1 MSTMPGLQQN
11 GSPPSVAPA
20 PPPPPPLSGPP
31 VDHPH
36 VTLPDAPGSPN
47 SQMSESDDELCR
59 FVRELFFRA
68 RTHRRPIIPTWN
80 RNKRLLQNRTWLSDR
95 VAWLPSPE
103 VPEIR
108 PIISQLAGWMTDQ
121 RPTYTAIPSASPHT
135 PYYQSINSIARDLGL
150 VIDATATLTGHESQ
164 IKMAIWDSFSYGTG
178 LLKSGWD
185 MSLSGGLGDAT
196 LTRIDPYAFYPDPQ
210 ATNEH
215 DGNYY
220 IEAHNMSVQEIDR
233 RWRAGNLFPQG
244 NLIEDIDERPDRLTT
259 PPRARTFPGQIAPIS
274 PSTHSPQIPTN
285 TMSRP
290 DPNERGI
297 TVLEC
302 WLREHRTITLDGE
315 ETVFDYW
322 RVVVVAGNRIL
333 MDEPAPSLWS
343 HGKHPYHRF
352 VADDEGEFWGQALVE
367 DLSSCQITLNRLL
380 GGIQHN
386 IELTGNPPFME
397 SARSGLQRTRIPNRP
412 GTRLT
417 VASTDQAK
425 WMDVPQLHPI
435 IPELIKFYVTEM
447 ERISGLSAINR
458 GFTPTG
464 RNASDVLDSVQEAG
478 FTRIRSHLRSLEWA
492 LRSAYDQIACLIT
505 ENFTTPR
512 ILAITGPDGEQS
524 AMALN
529 SRHFH
534 IPTRDNTGRVSQY
547 PLRFTIISH
556 IGAHI
561 SQQQDRAETIQLFTL
576 GLIDHQAALERLSI
590 PNGPEIAQ
598 RIARLQAA
606 GAFQAPGARQ
616 RAGH

>member
-1 MSTMPGLQQN
+1 MSTMPGMSLSP
-11 GSPPSVAPA
+11 SPPSIA
-20 PPPPPPLSGPP
+20 S
-31 VDHPH
+31 PH
-36 VTLPDAPGSPN
+36 VTLPSPSTSTYP
-47 SQMSESDDELCR
+47 SQSDDELCR

-68 RTHRRPIIPTWN
+68 RAHRRPLIPTWN
-80 RNKRLLQNRTWLSDR
+80 RNKRLLQNRTWLSER

-108 PIISQLAGWMTDQ
+108 PILSQLAGWMTDQ
-121 RPTYTAIPSASPHT
+121 RPTYRAVPAASPHT
-135 PYYQSINSIARDLGL
+135 PYFQQISTIASDLAL
-150 VIDATATLTGHESQ
+150 VIDASATVNNHESQ
-164 IKMAIWDSFSYGTG
+164 IKMSVWDSFAYGTG

-196 LTRIDPYAFYPDPQ
+196 LQRVDPYSFYPDPQ

-220 IEAHNMSVQEIDR
+220 IEAHNMSVQEVDR
-233 RWRAGNLFPQG
+233 RWRAGKLFPDG
-244 NLIEDIDERPDRLTT
+244 NLIEELDERPDKLNN

-274 PSTHSPQIPTN
+274 PSTHSPQNPTN
-285 TMSRP
+285 SMSRP
-290 DPNERGI
+290 DPNDRGI

-302 WLREHRTITLDGE
+302 WLREHRVIELNGQ

-322 RVVVVAGNRIL
+322 RVVVVAGNRVL
-333 MDEPAPSLWS
+333 MNESAPELWS

-352 VADDEGEFWGQALVE
+352 VADDEGEFWGQSLVE
-367 DLSSCQITLNRLL
+367 DLSSSQVTLNRLL
-380 GGIQHN
+380 SSIQHN
-386 IELTGNPPFME
+386 LELTGNPSFME

-412 GTRLT
+412 GARLT
-417 VASTDQAK
+417 VQDTSQAK

-435 IPELIKFYVTEM
+435 IPELIRFYVTEM

-492 LRSAYDQIACLIT
+492 LRSAYEQIAGLIT
-505 ENFTTPR
+505 ENYTLPR
-512 ILAITGPDGEQS
+512 ILAIIGPDGEPS

-529 SRHFH
+529 ARHFH
-534 IPTRDNTGRVSQY
+534 VPSRDTDGNVTSY

-561 SQQQDRAETIQLFTL
+561 SQQQARAEAIQLFTL
-576 GLIDHQAALERLSI
+576 GAYDILALLSELHV
-590 PNGPEIAQ
+590 PNAHEIAE
-598 RIARLQAA
+598 RIGRLQAA
-606 GAFQAPGARQ
+606 GAMNPPGARQ

>member
-1 MSTMPGLQQN
+1 MSTLPGLTQSP
-11 GSPPSVAPA
+11 SPPSVA
-20 PPPPPPLSGPP
+20 S
-31 VDHPH
+31 PH
-36 VTLPDAPGSPN
+36 VTLPTPASPGAL
-47 SQMSESDDELCR
+47 SQSDDQLCR

-68 RTHRRPIIPTWN
+68 RAFRRPMIPVWN

-121 RPTYTAIPSASPHT
+121 RPTYSAVPAASPHT
-135 PYYQSINSIARDLGL
+135 PYFDQISTVARDLAT
-150 VIDATATLTGHESQ
+150 VIDSVATIHKHEAQ
-164 IKMAIWDSFSYGTG
+164 IKMSIWDSFSYGTG
-178 LLKSGWD
+178 LLKTGWD
-185 MSLSGGLGDAT
+185 MSLDGGLGNT
-196 LTRIDPYAFYPDPQ
+196 PLMRVDPYTFYPDPQ
-210 ATNEH
+210 ATNEN

-220 IEAHNMSVQEIDR
+220 IEAHNMSVQEVDR
-233 RWRAGNLFPQG
+233 RWQAGRLFPDGNL
-244 NLIEDIDERPDRLTT
+244 LEEIDERPTRLNQPT
-259 PPRARTFPGQIAPIS
+259 RAKTFPGQISPIS
-274 PSTHSPQIPTN
+274 PSTRGASLSTN
-285 TMSRP
+285 NLNTP
-290 DPNERGI
+290 DPNDRGI

-302 WLREHRTITLDGE
+302 WLREHTVISLNGE
-315 ETVFDYW
+315 DTVFDYW
-322 RVVVVAGNRIL
+322 RVVVVAGNRVL
-333 MDEPAPSLWS
+333 MNEPAYNLWS

-386 IELTGNPPFME
+386 IELTGNPPFLE
-397 SARSGLQRTRIPNRP
+397 TTRSGLQRTRTPNRP
-412 GTRLT
+412 GVRLT
-417 VASTDQAK
+417 VSDTQQAK

-435 IPELIKFYVTEM
+435 IPNLIQFYVTEM

-492 LRSAYDQIACLIT
+492 LRAAYDQIACLIV

-512 ILAITGPDGEQS
+512 IIAIVGPDGENS
-524 AMALN
+524 AKALN
-529 SRHFH
+529 ARHFH
-534 IPTRDNTGRVSQY
+534 VPTRDRDGNVMQY
-547 PLRFTIISH
+547 PLRFTIISQ
-556 IGAHI
+556 IGGHI
-561 SQQQDRAETIQLFTL
+561 SQQQKRAEAIQLFTI
-576 GLIDHQAALERLSI
+576 GAIDISALLEILNYPHRE
-590 PNGPEIAQ
+590 EIAQ

-606 GAFQAPGARQ
+606 GAFHPPGARQ

>member
-1 MSTMPGLQQN
+1 MSTMPGIQQN
-11 GSPPSVAPA
+11 GA
-20 PPPPPPLSGPP
+20 PPAVAS
-31 VDHPH
+31 PH
-36 VTLPDAPGSPN
+36 VTLPSP
-47 SQMSESDDELCR
+47 SLAQTQSEHDEDLSR

-68 RTHRRPIIPTWN
+68 RAHRRSIISSWN
-80 RNKRLLQNRTWLSDR
+80 RNKRLLQNRTWMSDR

-121 RPTYTAIPSASPHT
+121 RPTYTAIPQASPHT
-135 PYYQSINSIARDLGL
+135 PYYQSLSQTAQDLGL
-150 VIDATATLTGHESQ
+150 VVKSTALIHGHEGQ
-164 IKMAIWDSFSYGTG
+164 IKMAVWDSFSYGTG

-185 MSLSGGLGDAT
+185 MTLDGGLGNAT
-196 LTRIDPYAFYPDPQ
+196 LTRVDPYSFYPDPQ

-233 RWRAGNLFPQG
+233 RWRAGKLFPDS
-244 NLIEDIDERPDRLTT
+244 NLLEDIDQRPDRLAN

-274 PSTHSPQIPTN
+274 PSTRSPSLSTN
-285 TMSRP
+285 TMSAP
-290 DPNERGI
+290 DPNDRGV

-302 WLREHRTITLDGE
+302 WLREHRVITLNGE

-322 RVVVVAGNRIL
+322 RVVVVAGNRVL
-333 MDEPAPSLWS
+333 MDEPAFELWS
-343 HGKHPYHRF
+343 HSKHPYSRF
-352 VADDEGEFWGQALVE
+352 VADDEGEFWGQSLVE
-367 DLSSCQITLNRLL
+367 DLTSCQMTLNRMLAAL
-380 GGIQHN
+380 QHN

-397 SARSGLQRTRIPNRP
+397 TARSGLQRTRIPNRP

-417 VASTDQAK
+417 VSSTDQTK

-478 FTRIRSHLRSLEWA
+478 FTRIRSHLRGLEWA
-492 LRSAYDQIACLIT
+492 LRNAYDQIASLIV
-505 ENFTTPR
+505 ENFTLPR
-512 ILAITGPDGEQS
+512 IIAIVGESGQDS

-529 SRHFH
+529 ARHFH
-534 IPTRDNTGRVSQY
+534 VPGRDGNGKVMSY
-547 PLRFTIISH
+547 PMRFTIISH

-561 SQQQDRAETIQLFTL
+561 SQQQARAEAIQKFTL
-576 GLIDHQAALERLSI
+576 GLYDHKATLEALDD
-590 PNGPEIAQ
+590 PDADEISQ
-598 RIARLQAA
+598 RVARLQAA
-606 GAFQAPGARQ
+606 GAMNPPGARQ

>member
-1 MSTMPGLQQN
+1 MSTFPGLEQ
-11 GSPPSVAPA
+11 SPGPVSVA
-20 PPPPPPLSGPP
+20 S
-31 VDHPH
+31 PH
-36 VTLPDAPGSPN
+36 VTLPAAPSIGTPS
-47 SQMSESDDELCR
+47 MSDDELAR
-59 FVRELFFRA
+59 FCRELFFRA
-68 RTHRRPIIPTWN
+68 RSHRRPMIGAWN

-121 RPTYTAIPSASPHT
+121 RPTYSAIPSASPHT
-135 PYYQSINSIARDLGL
+135 PYFAQINKVAKDLAT
-150 VIDATATLTGHESQ
+150 VIDSVATVHRHEAQ
-164 IKMAIWDSFSYGTG
+164 IKMAVWDSFAYGTG
-178 LLKSGWD
+178 LIKSGWD
-185 MSLSGGLGDAT
+185 MTLDGGLGNAT
-196 LTRIDPYAFYPDPQ
+196 LMRVDPYTFYPDPQ

-220 IEAHNMSVQEIDR
+220 IEAHNMSLQEVDR
-233 RWRAGNLFPQG
+233 RWRAGRLFPDG
-244 NLIEDIDERPDRLTT
+244 SALLEELDERPTRLNQ
-259 PPRARTFPGQIAPIS
+259 PSRARTFPGQIAPMS
-274 PSTHSPQIPTN
+274 PSTRSASLATSTLN
-285 TMSRP
+285 KP
-290 DPNERGI
+290 DPNDRGI

-302 WLREHRTITLDGE
+302 WLREHQVITLNGE
-315 ETVFDYW
+315 DTVFDYW

-333 MDEPAPSLWS
+333 MNEPAYNLWS
-343 HGKHPYHRF
+343 HSKHPYGRF

-380 GGIQHN
+380 AGIQHN

-397 SARSGLQRTRIPNRP
+397 GARAGLQRTRIPNRP

-417 VASTDQAK
+417 VSDVDQAK
-425 WMDVPQLHPI
+425 WMTVPQLHPI
-435 IPELIKFYVTEM
+435 IPDLIQFYVTQM

-492 LRSAYDQIACLIT
+492 LRASYDQIACLIT
-505 ENFTTPR
+505 ENFTAPR
-512 ILAITGPDGEQS
+512 IVAIVGPDGQES

-534 IPTRDNTGRVSQY
+534 VPGRDREGNVTNY
-547 PLRFTIISH
+547 PLRFTILSQ

-576 GLIDHQAALERLSI
+576 GLIDHTEALSRLKI

-606 GAFQAPGARQ
+606 GAFQPPGARQ